1 MSHSGSPA
9 DDDDGESAPVS
20 RKKKAPHTYPPMLM
34 YWDKHEVC
42 RFINDASLEWF
53 NHSAEHVIG
62 KMDIRRFV
70 GNDLYN
76 ENRLHIRSVLSGLPQ
91 FYNRTL
97 KIDSKGELS
106 ALISLIPD
114 IRNGQTEGFYAH
126 VADVGQLQKKAD
138 ARLADEKE
146 LLKAIINIQENE
158 RANIAE
164 ILRDNVNQLLVYVN
178 LMLQGKKEEGGP
190 QVFSDEMHQA
200 IQQAVLE
207 LNNLSNQLYPSGLSL
222 LGLLPSIENLISNF
236 RQAGAPDISF
246 FCNDANIEEL
256 STQDKLSIYRIIQD
270 FTGMILNQ
278 RKSSYIIIELSYRDF
293 CLMIRIVFN
302 GDGPVVNHQS
312 DSFRDIRSRID
323 YYSGKMRKFHRE
335 DEQVFMA
342 HLVFHPQE

>member
-1 MSHSGSPA
+1 MSHSGPSA
-9 DDDDGESAPVS
+9 DDDGESAPFN
-20 RKKKAPHTYPPMLM
+20 RKKKSPVTYPPMLM

-42 RFINDASLEWF
+42 RFVNEACLEWF
-53 NHSAEHVIG
+53 NYSAENVIG
-62 KMDIRRFV
+62 KMDIRSFA

-76 ENRLHIRSVLSGLPQ
+76 ENRFHIKSALAGLPQ
-91 FYNRTL
+91 FYNRSL
-97 KIDSKGELS
+97 KKDSKKELT

-114 IRNGQTEGFYAH
+114 VKNGETEGFYAH

-146 LLKAIINIQENE
+146 LLKAVINIQENE

-178 LMLQGKKEEGGP
+178 LMLQGRKEESGSDP
-190 QVFSDEMHQA
+190 FSEEMHQA

-207 LNNLSNQLYPSGLSL
+207 LNKLSNQLYPSGLSL

-236 RQAGAPDISF
+236 RQSGAPDISF
-246 FCNDANIEEL
+246 FCNDASIEDL
-256 STQDKLSIYRIIQD
+256 STLDKLSVYRIIQD
-270 FTGMILNQ
+270 FTGLILN
-278 RKSSYIIIELSYRDF
+278 RRTSSYIIIELSYRDF

-302 GDGPVVNHQS
+302 GDGPVIDHHS
-312 DSFRDIRSRID
+312 DAFRDIRSRID
-323 YYSGKMRKFHRE
+323 YYSGKFREFHRE
-335 DEQVFMA
+335 DEQVFIA